1 MAKYPLCFSTPQ
13 RKTPPAG
20 LENPTLELQKYL
32 ARITVADCSVQ
43 NQKPLEETLILL
55 VQD

>member
-1 MAKYPLCFSTPQ
+1 MAKYPLNFSKPQ